1 MNKDLK
7 ELAENVKSSFELFDC
22 KFVAPFPKEVQ
33 TDCSVCLHT
42 LKQPYIVG
50 CCGYRFCKSCLSPSV
65 ISCPLWKEVNFD
77 KLQDKQLE
85 RLLIQRPVYCLL
97 QDSGCKWTGALGK
110 LSSHLSFEDSLSV
123 TACEKLPVPCSHC
136 GSYFK
141 RADPRCVRIKTFS
154 VHLLFLQVSLQRV
167 SKSPQKLPNDSP
179 KVQEQL

>member
-50 CCGYRFCKSCLSPSV
+50 CCGYRFCKSCLAPSV

-97 QDSGCKWTGALGK
+97 QDSGCKWTGELGK

-123 TACEKLPVPCSHC
+123 TACEKLPVPIVEVTS
-136 GSYFK
+136 SVLTYQ
-141 RADPRCVRIKTFS
+141 VIKVCANQDLLSASTVSTS
-154 VHLLFLQVSLQRV
+154 VP
-167 SKSPQKLPNDSP
+167 SKS
-179 KVQEQL
+179 